1 MARYTT
7 LLSLPTHSPDL
18 CDRIVCTLEGC
29 GLVMVYSTSD
39 YIMAKEKPEQVS
51 LAELAT
57 VEVLVTSAQ
66 QLQLVVKNEQLPLQ
80 VNNHCKVT
88 FETVSGALLEE
99 VAGDSKRCFR
109 SSAG

>member
-7 LLSLPTHSPDL
+7 LLTLPTQHPDL
-18 CDRIVCTLEGC
+18 CDRIARTLEGC

-39 YIMAKEKPEQVS
+39 YIMAKERLDRVS
-51 LAELAT
+51 LAELTT

-80 VNNHCKVT
+80 ADNHCKVT
-88 FETVSGALLEE
+88 FETVSGALLER
-99 VAGDSKRCFR
+99 VSVNSKPSLR
-109 SSAG
+109 